1 MANKKHITVS
11 LTKKELLWGWLYLA
25 FEFLFLPTILYLVS
39 PGLFPGISDAEFNF
53 LYYFVNFLAT
63 LLIFHSFLSRNLDVA
78 KEKFLQVVLYVLLG
92 LVIYWTSN
100 LVMSELTYRIMPDFF
115 NVNDAGITAMS
126 QEAFLLMAIGTV
138 LLVPVAEESL
148 FRGLLFRGIYGKS
161 RWAAYAVSALCFCLP
176 HVSVYIGSHDL
187 SLLALCF
194 IQYLPAGLMLAWS
207 YEKSNT
213 ILTPI
218 IIHTIINAI
227 GIYSMR

>member
-1 MANKKHITVS
+1 MANRKHLTVS
-11 LTKKELLWGWLYLA
+11 LTRDELLWGWVYLA
-25 FEFLFLPTILYLVS
+25 FEFLFLPTILQLVS
-39 PGLFPGISDAEFNF
+39 FSLFPGISDAEFNF

-63 LLIFHSFLSRNLDVA
+63 ILIFHSFLSRNLGVA
-78 KEKFLQVVLYVLLG
+78 KGKLLQVGLYVLLG

-100 LVMSELTYRIMPDFF
+100 LVMSELTFRIMPDFY
-115 NVNDAGITAMS
+115 NVNDAGIAAMS

-176 HVSVYIGSHDL
+176 HVSVYIGSYDL
-187 SLLALCF
+187 SLLAMCF

>member
-1 MANKKHITVS
+1 MANRKHLTVS
-11 LTKKELLWGWLYLA
+11 LTRDELLWGWVYLA
-25 FEFLFLPTILYLVS
+25 FEFLFLPTILQLVS
-39 PGLFPGISDAEFNF
+39 FSLFPGISDAEFNF

-63 LLIFHSFLSRNLDVA
+63 ILIFHSFLSRNLGIA
-78 KEKFLQVVLYVLLG
+78 KGKLLQAGLYVLLG

-100 LVMSELTYRIMPDFF
+100 LVMSELTYRIMPDFY
-115 NVNDAGITAMS
+115 NVNDAGIAAMS
-126 QEAFLLMAIGTV
+126 QDAFLLMAIGTV

-176 HVSVYIGSHDL
+176 HVSVYIGSYDL
-187 SLLALCF
+187 SLLAMCF

>member
-1 MANKKHITVS
+1 MANRKHLTVS
-11 LTKKELLWGWLYLA
+11 LTRNELLWGWMYLA
-25 FEFLFLPTILYLVS
+25 FEFLFLPTILQLVS
-39 PGLFPGISDAEFNF
+39 FSLFPGISDAEFNF

-63 LLIFHSFLSRNLDVA
+63 ILIFHSFLSRNLGIA
-78 KEKFLQVVLYVLLG
+78 KGKLLQVGLYVLLG

-100 LVMSELTYRIMPDFF
+100 LVMSELTFRIMPDFY
-115 NVNDAGITAMS
+115 NVNDAGIAAMS

-176 HVSVYIGSHDL
+176 HVSVYIGSYDL
-187 SLLALCF
+187 SLLAMCF

>member
-1 MANKKHITVS
+1 MANRKHLTVS
-11 LTKKELLWGWLYLA
+11 LTRDELLWGWVYLA
-25 FEFLFLPTILYLVS
+25 FEFLFLPTILQLVTFS
-39 PGLFPGISDAEFNF
+39 LFPGISDAEFNF

-63 LLIFHSFLSRNLDVA
+63 LLIFHSFLSRNLGIA
-78 KEKFLQVVLYVLLG
+78 KGKLLQVGLYVLLG

-100 LVMSELTYRIMPDFF
+100 LVMSELTYRIMPDFY
-115 NVNDAGITAMS
+115 NVNDAGIAAMS
-126 QEAFLLMAIGTV
+126 QDAFLLMAIGTV

-176 HVSVYIGSHDL
+176 HVSVYIGSYDL
-187 SLLALCF
+187 SLLAMCF
-194 IQYLPAGLMLAWS
+194 VQYLPAGLMLAWS

>member
-1 MANKKHITVS
+1 MANRKHLTVS
-11 LTKKELLWGWLYLA
+11 LTRDELLWGWVYLA
-25 FEFLFLPTILYLVS
+25 FEFLFLPTILQLVS
-39 PGLFPGISDAEFNF
+39 FSLFPGISDAEFNF

-63 LLIFHSFLSRNLDVA
+63 LLIFHSFLSRNLGVA
-78 KEKFLQVVLYVLLG
+78 KGKLLQVGLYVLLG

-100 LVMSELTYRIMPDFF
+100 LVMSELTYRIMPDFYI
-115 NVNDAGITAMS
+115 VDDAGITAMS
-126 QEAFLLMAIGTV
+126 QDAFLLMAIGTV

-176 HVSVYIGSHDL
+176 HVSVYIGSYDL
-187 SLLALCF
+187 SLLAMCF

-218 IIHTIINAI
+218 IIHTISNAI

>member
-1 MANKKHITVS
+1 MANRKHLTVS
-11 LTKKELLWGWLYLA
+11 LTRDELLWGWVYLA
-25 FEFLFLPTILYLVS
+25 FEFLFLPTILQLVS
-39 PGLFPGISDAEFNF
+39 FSLFPGISDAEFNF

-63 LLIFHSFLSRNLDVA
+63 ILIFHSFLSRNLGIA
-78 KEKFLQVVLYVLLG
+78 KGKFLQVGLYVLLG

-100 LVMSELTYRIMPDFF
+100 LVMSELTFRIMPDFY
-115 NVNDAGITAMS
+115 NVNDAGIAAMS

-176 HVSVYIGSHDL
+176 HVSVYIGSYDL
-187 SLLALCF
+187 SLLAMCF

>member
-1 MANKKHITVS
+1 MANRKHLSVS
-11 LTKKELLWGWLYLA
+11 LTRDELLRGWVYLA
-25 FEFLFLPTILYLVS
+25 FEFLFLPTILQLVS
-39 PGLFPGISDAEFNF
+39 FSLFPGISDAEFNF

-63 LLIFHSFLSRNLDVA
+63 ILIFHSFLSRNLGIA
-78 KEKFLQVVLYVLLG
+78 KGKFLQVVLYVLLG

-100 LVMSELTYRIMPDFF
+100 LVMSELTFRIMPDFF
-115 NVNDAGITAMS
+115 NVNDAGIAAMS
-126 QEAFLLMAIGTV
+126 QDAFLLMAIGTV

-176 HVSVYIGSHDL
+176 HVSVYIGSYDL
-187 SLLALCF
+187 SLLAMCF

-207 YEKSNT
+207 YERSNT

>member
-1 MANKKHITVS
+1 MANRKHLSVS
-11 LTKKELLWGWLYLA
+11 LTRDELLWSWVYLA
-25 FEFLFLPTILYLVS
+25 FEFLFLPTILQLVS
-39 PGLFPGISDAEFNF
+39 FSLFPGISDAEFNF

-63 LLIFHSFLSRNLDVA
+63 ILIFHSFLSRNLGVA
-78 KEKFLQVVLYVLLG
+78 KGKLLQVGLYVLLG

-115 NVNDAGITAMS
+115 NVNDAGIAAMS
-126 QEAFLLMAIGTV
+126 QDAFLLMAIGTV

-176 HVSVYIGSHDL
+176 HVSVYIGSYDL
-187 SLLALCF
+187 SLLAMCF
-194 IQYLPAGLMLAWS
+194 VQYLPAGLMLAWS

>member
-1 MANKKHITVS
+1 MANRKHLTVS
-11 LTKKELLWGWLYLA
+11 LTRDELLWGWVYLA
-25 FEFLFLPTILYLVS
+25 FEFLFLPTILQLVTFS
-39 PGLFPGISDAEFNF
+39 LFPGISDAEFNF

-63 LLIFHSFLSRNLDVA
+63 LLIFHSFLSRNLGIA
-78 KEKFLQVVLYVLLG
+78 KGKLLQVGLYVLLG

-100 LVMSELTYRIMPDFF
+100 LVMSELTYRIMPDFY
-115 NVNDAGITAMS
+115 NVNDAGIAAMS
-126 QEAFLLMAIGTV
+126 QDAFLLMAIGTV

-176 HVSVYIGSHDL
+176 HVSVYIGSYDL
-187 SLLALCF
+187 SLLAMCF

>member
-1 MANKKHITVS
+1 MANRKHLTVS
-11 LTKKELLWGWLYLA
+11 LTRDELLWGWVYLA
-25 FEFLFLPTILYLVS
+25 FEFLFLPTILQLVS
-39 PGLFPGISDAEFNF
+39 FSLFPGISDAEFNF

-63 LLIFHSFLSRNLDVA
+63 ILIFHSYLSRNLGVA
-78 KEKFLQVVLYVLLG
+78 KGKLLQVGLYVLLG

-100 LVMSELTYRIMPDFF
+100 LVMSELTYRIMPDFY

-126 QEAFLLMAIGTV
+126 QDAFLLMAIGTV

-161 RWAAYAVSALCFCLP
+161 RWAAYSVSALCFCLP
-176 HVSVYIGSHDL
+176 HVSVYIGSYDL
-187 SLLALCF
+187 SLLAMCF

>member
-1 MANKKHITVS
+1 MANRKHLTVS
-11 LTKKELLWGWLYLA
+11 LTRDELLWGWVYLA
-25 FEFLFLPTILYLVS
+25 FEFLFLPTILQLVS
-39 PGLFPGISDAEFNF
+39 FSLFPGISDAEFNF

-63 LLIFHSFLSRNLDVA
+63 LLIFHSFLSRNLGVA
-78 KEKFLQVVLYVLLG
+78 KGKLLQVGLYVLLG

-115 NVNDAGITAMS
+115 NVNDAGIAAMS
-126 QEAFLLMAIGTV
+126 QDAFLLMAIGTV

-161 RWAAYAVSALCFCLP
+161 RWAAYAVSAFCFCLP
-176 HVSVYIGSHDL
+176 HVSVYIGSYDL
-187 SLLALCF
+187 SLLAMCF
-194 IQYLPAGLMLAWS
+194 VQYLPAGLMLAWS

>member
-1 MANKKHITVS
+1 MANRKHLTVS
-11 LTKKELLWGWLYLA
+11 LTRDELLWGWMYLA
-25 FEFLFLPTILYLVS
+25 FEFLFLPTILQLVS
-39 PGLFPGISDAEFNF
+39 FSLFPGISDAEFNF

-63 LLIFHSFLSRNLDVA
+63 ILIFHSFLSRNLGVA
-78 KEKFLQVVLYVLLG
+78 KGKLLQVGLYVLLG

-100 LVMSELTYRIMPDFF
+100 LVMSELTYRVMPDFY
-115 NVNDAGITAMS
+115 NVNDAGIAAMS
-126 QEAFLLMAIGTV
+126 QDAFLLMAIGTV

-176 HVSVYIGSHDL
+176 HVSVYIGSYDL
-187 SLLALCF
+187 SLLAMCF

>member
-1 MANKKHITVS
+1 MANRKHLTVS
-11 LTKKELLWGWLYLA
+11 LTRNELLWGWMYLA
-25 FEFLFLPTILYLVS
+25 FEFLFLPTILQLVS
-39 PGLFPGISDAEFNF
+39 FSLFPGISDAEFNF

-63 LLIFHSFLSRNLDVA
+63 ILIFHSFLSRNLGIA
-78 KEKFLQVVLYVLLG
+78 KGKLLQVGPYVLLG

-100 LVMSELTYRIMPDFF
+100 LVMSELTYRIMPDFY
-115 NVNDAGITAMS
+115 NVNDAGIAAMS
-126 QEAFLLMAIGTV
+126 QDAFLLMAVGTV

-161 RWAAYAVSALCFCLP
+161 RWAAYAVSAFCFCLP
-176 HVSVYIGSHDL
+176 HVSVYIGSYDL
-187 SLLALCF
+187 SLLAMCF

>member
-1 MANKKHITVS
+1 MANRKHLTVS
-11 LTKKELLWGWLYLA
+11 LTRDELLWGWVYLA
-25 FEFLFLPTILYLVS
+25 FEFLFLPTILQLVS
-39 PGLFPGISDAEFNF
+39 FSLFPGISDAEFNF

-63 LLIFHSFLSRNLDVA
+63 LLIFHSFLSRNLGVA
-78 KEKFLQVVLYVLLG
+78 KGKLLQVGLYVLLG

-100 LVMSELTYRIMPDFF
+100 LVMSELTYRIMPDFY
-115 NVNDAGITAMS
+115 NVNDAGIAAMS
-126 QEAFLLMAIGTV
+126 QDAFLLMAIGTV

-176 HVSVYIGSHDL
+176 HVSVYIGSYDL
-187 SLLALCF
+187 SLLAMCF
-194 IQYLPAGLMLAWS
+194 VQYLPAGLMLAWS